1 MIFQKLFYLIS
12 NGLDKK
18 SFIRL
23 CLISGLVVFFD
34 QVTKY
39 IIKSS
44 IPMYESIPVIN
55 GFFNIVF
62 VENPG
67 GAFGLFADHSV
78 MVRKFV
84 FLFMSSII
92 AVFVLWFYKKVCKD
106 YYFLSYGIA
115 MIFGGAVGNLID
127 RFRFEGKVVDFLDFY
142 IKNYHWPAFNVAD
155 SAINIGMVILLYYIL
170 FNKISDF

>member
-1 MIFQKLFYLIS
+1 MI
-12 NGLDKK
+12 DKK
-18 SFIRL
+18 SFLRL
-23 CLISGLVVFFD
+23 ILISGFVVVFD
-34 QVTKY
+34 QVTKH
-39 IIKSS
+39 IVKSS
-44 IPMYESIPVIN
+44 VQMYESIPVIK

-78 MVRKFV
+78 FVRKFI

-92 AVFVLWFYKKVCKD
+92 AIFVLWFYKKVCKG
-106 YYFLSYGIA
+106 YYFLSCGIA

-142 IKNYHWPAFNVAD
+142 IKNSHWPAFNVAD

-170 FNKISDF
+170 FNKIKDF